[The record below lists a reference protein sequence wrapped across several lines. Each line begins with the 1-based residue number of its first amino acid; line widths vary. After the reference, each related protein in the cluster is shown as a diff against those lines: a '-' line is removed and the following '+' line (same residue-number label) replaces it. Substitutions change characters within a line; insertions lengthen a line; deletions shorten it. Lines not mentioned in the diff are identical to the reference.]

1 MARRRVDFTDL
12 MRLSSGA
19 LVGHPLR
26 SVLSMLGIAIGVAA
40 VIMLTSLGEGTRKYM
55 ISQFSEF
62 GTNVLS
68 IQPGKRKTSGVPNA
82 FRGTQQKLT
91 IDDAEALGRVPMFE
105 TVTPSA
111 VGQARV
117 EGGGRGRSVF
127 VHGVTADFPNVM
139 KFTVRQGSF
148 IPPGDP
154 RRGGSV
160 AVLGPQLKR
169 ELFGDANALGEFVRI
184 AGSRLRVIGVMEPKG
199 QVLGMDIDDAAY
211 IPVATAMRIFNL
223 EELQEIN
230 VVFRHEGQTEEAIEV
245 VREILIDRHRGEED
259 FTIISQTEMLAV
271 FGRVMDVVT
280 FGVAVI
286 AAISLLVGSIGI
298 FTMMWISVGERVSEI
313 GLMRAIGAT
322 ARQIQIVFLTE
333 AILLTMMGGLSGL
346 LVGLLATVA
355 IRIGIPGFPAGAP
368 IEYVVAALGV
378 SAVAGLLSGVG
389 PARRAAELEP
399 VEALRTE

>member
-1 MARRRVDFTDL
+1 

-68 IQPGKRKTSGVPNA
+68 VQPGKRKTSGVPNA
-82 FRGTQQKLT
+82 FAGTTRKLT
-91 IDDAEALGRVPMFE
+91 IEDAETLKRIPILE
-105 TVTPSA
+105 TVVPVA

-127 VHGVTADFPNVM
+127 VHGVTSDFPDVV

-148 IPPGDP
+148 LPEGDP
-154 RRGGSV
+154 RRGGAV

-169 ELFGDANALGEFVRI
+169 ELFGEGNALGEFVRI
-184 AGSRLRVIGVMEPKG
+184 AGARLRVIGVMEPKG

-211 IPVATAMRIFNL
+211 VPVATAMRLFNL

-230 VVFRHEGQTEEAIEV
+230 VVFRHEGQTEEAVEAVRAAMIE
-245 VREILIDRHRGEED
+245 RHRGVED
-259 FTIISQTEMLAV
+259 FTIISQSEMLAV

-280 FGVAVI
+280 LGVAVI

-313 GLMRAIGAT
+313 GLMRAVGAT
-322 ARQIQIVFLTE
+322 ARQIQVVFLTE
-333 AILLTMMGGLSGL
+333 AILLTMLGGVSGL
-346 LVGLLATVA
+346 LLGLMATLL
-355 IRIGIPGFPAGAP
+355 IRFSIPGFPAGAP
-368 IEYVVAALGV
+368 IEYVAAAMGV

-399 VEALRTE
+399 VEALRAE

>member
-1 MARRRVDFTDL
+1 MRRIDLADL

-19 LVGHPLR
+19 LIGHPLR
-26 SVLSMLGIAIGVAA
+26 SALSMLGIAIGVAA

-55 ISQFSEF
+55 VAQFSEF

-68 IQPGKRKTSGVPNA
+68 IQPGKRKTEGVPDA
-82 FRGTQQKLT
+82 FGGTTHKLT
-91 IDDAEALGRVPMFE
+91 IDDAEALERIPLLDTVVPA
-105 TVTPSA
+105 A

-127 VHGVTADFPNVM
+127 VHGVTADFPAVM
-139 KFTVRQGSF
+139 KFGIRLGSF
-148 IPPGDP
+148 LPDGDP

-184 AGSRLRVIGVMEPKG
+184 AGARLRVIGVMEPKG

-211 IPVATAMRIFNL
+211 VPVATAMRLFNL

-230 VVFRHEGQTEEAIEV
+230 VVFAHDGMTAEAIEA
-245 VREILIDRHRGEED
+245 VRAALIDRHRGEED
-259 FTIISQTEMLAV
+259 FTIVSQSEMLAV

-280 FGVAVI
+280 MGVAVI

-313 GLMRAIGAT
+313 GLMRALGAT
-322 ARQIQIVFLTE
+322 ARQIQLVFLTE
-333 AILLTMMGGLSGL
+333 AILLTMMGGVSGL
-346 LVGLLATVA
+346 LFGLFVTLLLRLAL
-355 IRIGIPGFPAGAP
+355 PGFPAGAP
-368 IEYVVAALGV
+368 IEYIVAALGV
-378 SAVAGLLSGVG
+378 SAVAGLASGVG

-399 VEALRTE
+399 VDALRTE

>member
-1 MARRRVDFTDL
+1 

-26 SVLSMLGIAIGVAA
+26 SLLSMLGIAIGVAA

-55 ISQFSEF
+55 VAEFSQF

-68 IQPGKRKTSGVPNA
+68 VQPGKRKTHGVPHA
-82 FRGTQQKLT
+82 FGGTTQKLT
-91 IDDAEALGRVPMFE
+91 IDDAEALRRIPLLGAVVP
-105 TVTPSA
+105 VA

-127 VHGVTADFPNVM
+127 VHGVTEEFPEVM
-139 KFTVRQGSF
+139 KFGIRQGSF
-148 IPPGDP
+148 LPGGDP
-154 RRGGSV
+154 RRGSSV
-160 AVLGPQLKR
+160 AVLGPRLKR
-169 ELFGDANALGEFVRI
+169 ELFGEANALGEFVRI
-184 AGSRLRVIGVMEPKG
+184 AGARLRVIGVMEPKG

-211 IPVATAMRIFNL
+211 VPVATAMRLFNL

-230 VVFRHEGQTEEAIEV
+230 VVFAHERMTEPAIEA
-245 VREILIDRHRGEED
+245 VREELIQRHRGEED
-259 FTIISQTEMLAV
+259 FTIVSQSEMLAV
-271 FGRVMDVVT
+271 FGRVMDVIT
-280 FGVAVI
+280 LGVAVI

-313 GLMRAIGAT
+313 GLMRALGAT
-322 ARQIQIVFLTE
+322 GRQVQAVFRVE
-333 AILLTMMGGLSGL
+333 AVLLTMTGGVSGL
-346 LVGLLATVA
+346 LVGLFATLALRLA
-355 IRIGIPGFPAGAP
+355 LPSFPAGAP
-368 IEYVVAALGV
+368 IEYVLAALGV

>member
-1 MARRRVDFTDL
+1 MARRSIDFTDL

-55 ISQFSEF
+55 ITQFSEF

-68 IQPGKRKTSGVPNA
+68 VQPGKRKTSGVPNA
-82 FRGTQQKLT
+82 FGGTTRKLT
-91 IDDAEALGRVPMFE
+91 IEDAEALRRIPILE
-105 TVTPSA
+105 TVVPVA

-127 VHGVTADFPNVM
+127 VHGVTADFPDVV
-139 KFTVRQGSF
+139 KFSVRQGSF
-148 IPPGDP
+148 LPEGDP
-154 RRGGSV
+154 RRGSAV
-160 AVLGPQLKR
+160 AVLGPRLKR
-169 ELFGDANALGEFVRI
+169 ELFGEGNALGEFVRI
-184 AGSRLRVIGVMEPKG
+184 AGARLRVIGVMEPKG

-211 IPVATAMRIFNL
+211 VPVATAMRLFNL
-223 EELQEIN
+223 EQLQEIN
-230 VVFRHEGQTEEAIEV
+230 IVFRHEGQTEEAIES
-245 VREILIDRHRGEED
+245 VRAAMIDRHRGVED
-259 FTIISQTEMLAV
+259 FTIISQSEMLAV

-313 GLMRAIGAT
+313 GLMRAVGAT
-322 ARQIQIVFLTE
+322 GRQIQRVFLTE
-333 AILLTMMGGLSGL
+333 AILLTTMGGVSGL
-346 LVGLLATVA
+346 FIGLLATLA
-355 IRIGIPGFPAGAP
+355 IRLAIPGFPAGAP
-368 IEYVVAALGV
+368 TSYVMAALGV
-378 SAVAGLLSGVG
+378 SAGAGLVSGVG
-389 PARRAAELEP
+389 PARRAAALEP
-399 VEALRTE
+399 VDALRTE

>member
-1 MARRRVDFTDL
+1 

-68 IQPGKRKTSGVPNA
+68 VQPGKRKTSGVPNA
-82 FRGTQQKLT
+82 FAGTTRKLT
-91 IDDAEALGRVPMFE
+91 IEDAETLKRIPILE
-105 TVTPSA
+105 TVVPVA

-127 VHGVTADFPNVM
+127 VHGVTSDFPDVV

-148 IPPGDP
+148 LPEGDP
-154 RRGGSV
+154 RRGGAV

-169 ELFGDANALGEFVRI
+169 ELFGEENALGEFVRI
-184 AGSRLRVIGVMEPKG
+184 AGARLRVIGVMEPKG

-211 IPVATAMRIFNL
+211 VPVATAMRLFNL

-230 VVFRHEGQTEEAIEV
+230 IVFRHEGQTEEAVEAVRAAMIE
-245 VREILIDRHRGEED
+245 RHRGVED
-259 FTIISQTEMLAV
+259 FTIISQSEMLAV

-280 FGVAVI
+280 LGVAVI

-313 GLMRAIGAT
+313 GLMRAVGAT

-333 AILLTMMGGLSGL
+333 AILLTMLGGVSGL
-346 LVGLLATVA
+346 LLGLLATLM
-355 IRIGIPGFPAGAP
+355 IRFAIPGFPAGAP
-368 IEYVVAALGV
+368 IEYVAAAIGV

-399 VEALRTE
+399 VEALRAE

>member
-26 SVLSMLGIAIGVAA
+26 SALSMLGIAIGVAA

-55 ISQFSEF
+55 VSQFSEF

-111 VGQARV
+111 LGQARV

-127 VHGVTADFPNVM
+127 VHGVTADFPDVM

-313 GLMRAIGAT
+313 GLMRAVGAT

-346 LVGLLATVA
+346 LVGLVATVA

-368 IEYVVAALGV
+368 IEYVAAALGV

>member
-1 MARRRVDFTDL
+1 

-68 IQPGKRKTSGVPNA
+68 VQPGKRKTSGVPNA
-82 FRGTQQKLT
+82 FAGTTRKLT
-91 IDDAEALGRVPMFE
+91 IEDAETLKRIPILE
-105 TVTPSA
+105 TVVPVA

-127 VHGVTADFPNVM
+127 VHGVTSDFPDVV

-148 IPPGDP
+148 LPEGDP
-154 RRGGSV
+154 RRGGAV

-169 ELFGDANALGEFVRI
+169 ELFGEENALGEFVRI
-184 AGSRLRVIGVMEPKG
+184 AGARLRVIGVMEPKG

-211 IPVATAMRIFNL
+211 VPVATAMRLFNL

-230 VVFRHEGQTEEAIEV
+230 VVFRHEGQTEEAVEAVRAAMIE
-245 VREILIDRHRGEED
+245 RHRGVED
-259 FTIISQTEMLAV
+259 FTIISQSEMLAV

-280 FGVAVI
+280 LGVAVI

-313 GLMRAIGAT
+313 GLMRAVGAT
-322 ARQIQIVFLTE
+322 ARQIQVVFLTE
-333 AILLTMMGGLSGL
+333 AILLTMLGGVSGL
-346 LVGLLATVA
+346 LLGLMATLL
-355 IRIGIPGFPAGAP
+355 IRFSIPGFPAGAP
-368 IEYVVAALGV
+368 IEYVAAAMGV

-399 VEALRTE
+399 VEALRAE

>member
-1 MARRRVDFTDL
+1 

-68 IQPGKRKTSGVPNA
+68 VQPGKRKTSGVPNA
-82 FRGTQQKLT
+82 FAGTTRKLT
-91 IDDAEALGRVPMFE
+91 IEDAESLKRIPILE
-105 TVTPSA
+105 TVVPVA

-127 VHGVTADFPNVM
+127 VHGVTSDFPDVV

-148 IPPGDP
+148 LPQGDP
-154 RRGGSV
+154 RRGGAV

-169 ELFGDANALGEFVRI
+169 ELFGEENALGEFVRI
-184 AGSRLRVIGVMEPKG
+184 AGARLRVIGVMEPKG

-211 IPVATAMRIFNL
+211 VPVATAMRLFNL

-230 VVFRHEGQTEEAIEV
+230 IVFRHEGQTEEAVEAVRAAMIE
-245 VREILIDRHRGEED
+245 RHRGVED
-259 FTIISQTEMLAV
+259 FTIISQSEMLAV

-280 FGVAVI
+280 LGVAVI

-313 GLMRAIGAT
+313 GLMRAVGAT
-322 ARQIQIVFLTE
+322 ARQIQVVFLTE
-333 AILLTMMGGLSGL
+333 AILLTMLGGVSGL
-346 LVGLLATVA
+346 LLGLLATLL
-355 IRIGIPGFPAGAP
+355 IRFSIPGFPAGAP
-368 IEYVVAALGV
+368 IEYVAAAIGV

-399 VEALRTE
+399 VEALRAE

>member
-26 SVLSMLGIAIGVAA
+26 SALSMLGIAIGVAA

>member
-1 MARRRVDFTDL
+1 

-68 IQPGKRKTSGVPNA
+68 VQPGKRKTSGVPNA
-82 FRGTQQKLT
+82 FAGTTRKLT
-91 IDDAEALGRVPMFE
+91 IEDAETLKRIQVLE
-105 TVTPSA
+105 TVVPVA

-127 VHGVTADFPNVM
+127 VHGVTSDFPDVV

-148 IPPGDP
+148 LPQGDP
-154 RRGGSV
+154 RRGGAV

-169 ELFGDANALGEFVRI
+169 ELFGEENALGEFVRI
-184 AGSRLRVIGVMEPKG
+184 AGARLRVIGVMEPKG

-211 IPVATAMRIFNL
+211 VPVATAMRLFNL

-230 VVFRHEGQTEEAIEV
+230 IVFRHEGQTEEAVEAVRAAMIE
-245 VREILIDRHRGEED
+245 RHRGAED
-259 FTIISQTEMLAV
+259 FTIISQSEMLAV

-280 FGVAVI
+280 LGVAVI

-313 GLMRAIGAT
+313 GLMRAVGAT
-322 ARQIQIVFLTE
+322 ARQIQVVFLTE
-333 AILLTMMGGLSGL
+333 AILLTMLGGVSGL
-346 LVGLLATVA
+346 LLGLLATLL
-355 IRIGIPGFPAGAP
+355 IRFSIPGFPAGAP
-368 IEYVVAALGV
+368 IEYVAAAIGV

-399 VEALRTE
+399 VEALRAE